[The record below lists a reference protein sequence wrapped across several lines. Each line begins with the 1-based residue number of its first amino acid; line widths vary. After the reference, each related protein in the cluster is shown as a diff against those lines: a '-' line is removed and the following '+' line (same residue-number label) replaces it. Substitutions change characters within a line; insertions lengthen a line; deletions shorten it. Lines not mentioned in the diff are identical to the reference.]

1 MCSENLHA
9 YSLDPRSF
17 WPPKESLGSWI
28 ISMLG
33 SRLALCKFIKV
44 KVQEVVYD
52 VINRV
57 HCTVLHYN
65 WVYTVLHCNYTGCAL
80 HAVQSPS
87 LRTASIRRPEYATTG
102 ASPLEVTA
110 VCECCAPG
118 GGTGPTVRSLS
129 AHKVVGYS
137 SVHAHTDIKVSI
149 NYGALGQVWD
159 TTVT

>member
-1 MCSENLHA
+1 VRV
-9 YSLDPRSF
+9 D
-17 WPPKESLGSWI
+17 
-28 ISMLG
+28 
-33 SRLALCKFIKV
+33 KFIKV

-52 VINRV
+52 VIN
-57 HCTVLHYN
+57 
-65 WVYTVLHCNYTGCAL
+65 YTGSGYRYRVCTSL
-80 HAVQSPS
+80 PS
-87 LRTASIRRPEYATTG
+87 DCYRAEPFTAHSIRRPEYATTG

-129 AHKVVGYS
+129 AHKVS